1 MEDKQVVSGGIP
13 TSSGSTNTPTAKP
26 VVTPKATTT
35 PAGAVRQTP
44 TTLTKPPVGQ
54 TNPAVPQAR
63 PVRPVRPATPQVRP
77 ATPVAPV
84 KPSAVD
90 PKTAL
95 RRQILNNIVQRRIG
109 ETKQSIFKQLGIQ
122 NAEQLQELLGKVKSY
137 EDLNSKFYNINTE
150 LTTLKAEKVATSS
163 GVKPE
168 KVDDLLTYLKG
179 KGLEYTAENIQQAV
193 ATHPEWIVNQQ
204 QAQVRPATIGKVGQ
218 QTQPV
223 VSDIQQTR
231 NLFPS
236 LRKK

>member
-35 PAGAVRQTP
+35 PAGAVKQTP

-63 PVRPVRPATPQVRP
+63 PVRPATPQVRP
-77 ATPVAPV
+77 ATPV